1 MLFRP
6 NIFGLK
12 DSEDLATVFIV
23 EKVEQSCA
31 TILKG
36 VWNKTDQNMIP
47 DTLMRFYSLSS
58 CEKKREHSLK
68 TAGPL
73 ISLRI
78 RFLISKSNSSSLP
91 KLANKFAA
99 FIE

>member
-1 MLFRP
+1 
-6 NIFGLK
+6 LK
-12 DSEDLATVFIV
+12 YSEDLARVFIV
-23 EKVEQSCA
+23 EKIEQSCA

-36 VWNKTDQNMIP
+36 VEWNKTDQNMIP

-78 RFLISKSNSSSLP
+78 RFLISKSNSSSLS

-99 FIE
+99 FIV